1 MFQAGVTPHLLYL
14 AYWSHRLQRHLSNLP
29 LRGAIASNSS
39 KNTMQG
45 DACLAFRKTS
55 LTPFSDSPTHLD
67 ISSGPF
73 TLMKLD
79 CEVVATA
86 LAIMV
91 FPVPG
96 GPYNRSPLG
105 GVTSASLNRSACLSG
120 HSIASANSSLTSS
133 RPPILCH
140 LTFGLCIWT
149 SRRADG

>member
-1 MFQAGVTPHLLYL
+1 MNLKYLLPLSLGLESLEYDQIFQAVVTLHLLYL
-14 AYWSHRLQRHLSNLP
+14 AYWSHRLQRHLSNLPIHPSPSTSGLLLVPPNSDLP

-86 LAIMV
+86 LAIKV
-91 FPVPG
+91 FRG
-96 GPYNRSPLG
+96 RS
-105 GVTSASLNRSACLSG
+105 
-120 HSIASANSSLTSS
+120 IQ
-133 RPPILCH
+133 
-140 LTFGLCIWT
+140 
-149 SRRADG
+149 